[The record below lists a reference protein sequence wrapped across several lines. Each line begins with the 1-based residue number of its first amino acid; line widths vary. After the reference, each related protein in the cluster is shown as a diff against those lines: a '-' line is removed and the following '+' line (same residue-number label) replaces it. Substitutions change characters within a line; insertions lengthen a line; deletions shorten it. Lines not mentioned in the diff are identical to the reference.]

1 MRRGLNP
8 RRGCGKIRRMRQCA
22 DVELNLKVGQIAKI
36 NLNYLDLN
44 MDNNAKVQHA
54 VAAKSHLK
62 RVRD

>member
-1 MRRGLNP
+1 
-8 RRGCGKIRRMRQCA
+8 MRQCA

-54 VAAKSHLK
+54 VVAKSHLK